1 MNAGSIYAT
10 GEPMSIAHTEAE
22 HSSEPANEEQKFDA
36 NAKALREA
44 RSWLASAFCIE
55 SAFIGVPK
63 LSRILGI
70 ANSTIHGYLRAG
82 TFFIP
87 CRLFNKTPMFSLD
100 DVARWYVA
108 GGEVVRGEAV
118 GPSAAKCQQ
127 EFQKHAGTKAAEW
140 SESERIVQE
149 TLAQMK
155 RSKSYG
161 NENA

>member
-1 MNAGSIYAT
+1 MNT
-10 GEPMSIAHTEAE
+10 AHGVAE
-22 HSSEPANEEQKFDA
+22 QSNEQPTEEQAFDA
-36 NAKALREA
+36 KAKAVGEA
-44 RSWLASAFCIE
+44 RAWLAGAFCIE

-70 ANSTIHGYLRAG
+70 ATTTIHGYLRAG

-108 GGEVVRGEAV
+108 GGEVARGEAV
-118 GPSAAKCQQ
+118 GPAAAMQQQ
-127 EFQKHAGTKAAEW
+127 EYKKHGGPKAAEW

-149 TLAQMK
+149 TLSLMK
-155 RSKSYG
+155 RS
-161 NENA
+161 NAYRNA